1 MKINITIE
9 ATPEE
14 VRETMGLP
22 NFNAIQN
29 VEKSIM
35 GKLTEK
41 IKEGS
46 MDASSFMELV
56 NPKMNT
62 WGKLFMDAALKNL
75 EIMTMV
81 QQKNEGEVKRDHD
94 QASK

>member
-22 NFNAIQN
+22 NFNTIQN
-29 VEKSIM
+29 ILM

-81 QQKNEGEVKRDHD
+81 QQKNEGEVKRDHG

>member
-29 VEKSIM
+29 ILM